1 MNSSEGEVEGKL
13 AATLWWQTGTTSS
26 QSAKCISK
34 MYIYKCSHRLHWN
47 GKKPVVVTCWRTACL
62 ERSPVPVSVLEHGEN
77 KRVHFHREQQIVLP
91 SISTRSRYCCWHIG
105 GSRSGI
111 SVKSCSISRHW
122 GGLENFHISLLTS
135 QALAQAQMRT
145 HMFLCVC
152 VSPLCL

>member
-1 MNSSEGEVEGKL
+1 MDSSEGEVEGKRAL
-13 AATLWWQTGTTSS
+13 TWWWRTGTTSF
-26 QSAKCISK
+26 QSPKCTSRNVVIGSIEMEK
-34 MYIYKCSHRLHWN
+34 NLI
-47 GKKPVVVTCWRTACL
+47 VVTCWGTACL
-62 ERSPVPVSVLEHGEN
+62 ERPPVPVSVLEHREN
-77 KRVHFHREQQIVLP
+77 KRVNFHREHQIVLP
-91 SISTRSRYCCWHIG
+91 SISTRNRYCCWHIG

-135 QALAQAQMRT
+135 QALAQAQTHT